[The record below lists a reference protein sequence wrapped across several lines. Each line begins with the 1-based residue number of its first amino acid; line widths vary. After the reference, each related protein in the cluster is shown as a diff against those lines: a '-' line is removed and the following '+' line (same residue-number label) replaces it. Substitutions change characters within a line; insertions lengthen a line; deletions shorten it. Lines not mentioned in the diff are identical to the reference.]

1 MTVVLVLYIATLI
14 GISLELAFFR
24 TRGAVV
30 EKRFESQIEAIMSP
44 DHYSF
49 IRHLGK
55 YQLLDENDSQ
65 SVPVSKD

>member
-30 EKRFESQIEAIMSP
+30 EKRFESQIEDIMSP
-44 DHYSF
+44 
-49 IRHLGK
+49 IIT
-55 YQLLDENDSQ
+55 
-65 SVPVSKD
+65 VSSGTWAVSTARRE